1 MDGDGTKG
9 RTERKDEE
17 DMEDMGRERMED
29 RWHERDN
36 RKENGSAH
44 QTSEAEVPG
53 SNLASPDA
61 LQDHCE
67 IM

>member
-1 MDGDGTKG
+1 MEMARKGEQKGKTKKTWRTWGG
-9 RTERKDEE
+9 RGKE
-17 DMEDMGRERMED
+17 